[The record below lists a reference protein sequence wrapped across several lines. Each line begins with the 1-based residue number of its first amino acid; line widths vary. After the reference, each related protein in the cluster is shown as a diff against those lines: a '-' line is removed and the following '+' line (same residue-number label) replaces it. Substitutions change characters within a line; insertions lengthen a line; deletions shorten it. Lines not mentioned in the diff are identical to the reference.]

1 MYAKLLDRVKALI
14 ESPEFTERHR
24 FAANQFLRKRTLP
37 VPTLVLFLLNLVQ
50 GALQAELDRFFQVL
64 HGATV
69 ASRVVTKAAW
79 SLARRKLHFGAFVE
93 INRVLVDSFYAD
105 QAVRRWHGFRLL
117 AIDGS
122 TAVLPR
128 SKDVV
133 AWFGVGDEAQR
144 TPCALG
150 RVSTL
155 YDVLNRIIVEGHLAP
170 YRIGEHELA
179 IEHLGRLSAEDLV
192 LFDRGYP
199 GFWLFALLRQQ
210 AIPFCMRATATYSP
224 AVEEFVRSGRAA
236 HIVDLVAG
244 SAARA
249 ECRRRG
255 LSLEP
260 VRIRLVRV
268 ALKTGEVEVLMTSL
282 LDTATYPAEVF
293 GELYHQRWG
302 IEEGYKALKCRAE
315 VENFTG
321 KSVHS
326 VMQDFHAKIVT
337 TNVTALLAHQAQREL
352 PPTARRYPVRVNFS
366 HALAHMKDTLVRLF
380 TAADRHL
387 VLDAFM
393 DLLRQTV
400 EPVRPDRSFP
410 RFKRITLHRFRLT
423 YKRCG

>member
-1 MYAKLLDRVKALI
+1 MSTLI
-14 ESPEFTERHR
+14 ESPEFTARHR

-50 GALQAELDRFFQVL
+50 GALQAELDRFFEIL
-64 HGATV
+64 HGATM
-69 ASRVVTKAAW
+69 ASRVVTKAALT
-79 SLARRKLHFGAFVE
+79 LARRKLHFGAFVE
-93 INRVLVDSFYAD
+93 INRVLVDSFYTD
-105 QAVRRWHGFRLL
+105 RVVRRWHGWRLL

-128 SKDVV
+128 SQEVL

-144 TPCALG
+144 TPCVLG

-170 YRIGEHELA
+170 YRVGEHALA
-179 IEHLGRLSAEDLV
+179 VEHLGQLRADDLV

-199 GFWLFALLRQQ
+199 GFWLFSLLRQLGIQ
-210 AIPFCMRATATYSP
+210 FCMRGNANYSP
-224 AVEEFVRSGRAA
+224 AVEQFVRSGHAD
-236 HIVDLVAG
+236 HIIELVAG
-244 SAARA
+244 STARA

-260 VRIRLVRV
+260 VRVRLVRV
-268 ALKTGEVEVLMTSL
+268 ELKTGEVEVLMTSL
-282 LDTATYPAEVF
+282 LDATTYPAAVF

-315 VENFTG
+315 IENFTG

-337 TNVTALLAHQAQREL
+337 TNLTALLADQAQREL
-352 PPTARRYPVRVNFS
+352 PPRAGQHPVRVNFS
-366 HALAHMKDTLVRLF
+366 HALARMKDTVVRLF
-380 TAADRHL
+380 TAANRHR
-387 VLDAFM
+387 VLDAFI
-393 DLLRQTV
+393 DLVRRTV
-400 EPVRPDRSFP
+400 EPLRPGRSFP
-410 RFKRITLHRFRLT
+410 RVKRITVQRFRST